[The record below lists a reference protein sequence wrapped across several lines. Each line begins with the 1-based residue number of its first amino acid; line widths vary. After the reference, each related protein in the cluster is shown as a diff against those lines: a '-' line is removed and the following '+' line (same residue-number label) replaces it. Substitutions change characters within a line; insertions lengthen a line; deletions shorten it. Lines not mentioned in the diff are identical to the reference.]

1 MDSVWLPLLPNPEE
15 LNSGNDAVN
24 LRVLHV
30 SKALS
35 VLLNLQWEF
44 NWGNW
49 TYLCLKLQWSD
60 RQLLNWKGSI

>member
-1 MDSVWLPLLPNPEE
+1 MDSVWLPRLPNPEE

-35 VLLNLQWEF
+35 VLLNLQWKF
-44 NWGNW
+44 NWGNCP
-49 TYLCLKLQWSD
+49 YLCLKLQWSD
-60 RQLLNWKGSI
+60 RQLLNW